1 MTENKSRANGDAAA
15 LEKIKSGAPTL
26 LWRRRIADTETP
38 VSAALKTM
46 EPRRGD
52 FILESVEG
60 GETRGRYSLVGLA
73 PDLVFRANERD
84 AEINRDW
91 AADPSKFVPSDVS
104 ALDALRALADQCRID
119 VPDILPPALACLVGY
134 FGYETVGLVEILPRA
149 KPSQL
154 ALPDMFFVR
163 PTVILVFDSLKDEMF
178 LVAPIWPDNA
188 QNAQLQIDRA
198 NERLDLTERQLAGA
212 CPAPETTEKV
222 HSISLSDMTLSP
234 VLKQGRYAEMVRA
247 AKAYIE
253 AGDIF
258 QVVLAQRFTAPFAL
272 PPIDLYRSLRRINP
286 SPFLYFLDL
295 PDFALIGSS
304 PEILVRARGGEV
316 TIRPIAGTRPRG
328 ANAQEDAV
336 NRASLLSDP
345 KERAE
350 HLMLLDL
357 GRNDVGRVASADSI
371 KVTDSY
377 MVEFYSHVMHIVSN
391 VIGKLSHGKD
401 AIDALFAGFP
411 AGTVS
416 GAPKVRACEIIAE
429 LENET
434 RGAYAGGV
442 GYFSPN
448 GDMDSCIVLRTA
460 VIKDGIMHVQAGAGI
475 VSDSVPEYEQ
485 AECEAKAGALIAAA
499 REAVRVANEPRFGQ

>member
-1 MTENKSRANGDAAA
+1 MTAGKTDTADQELIRQTVATGKPA
-15 LEKIKSGAPTL
+15 L
-26 LWRRRIADTETP
+26 LWRRRIADTDTP
-38 VSAALKTM
+38 VSVALKVM
-46 EPRRGD
+46 EPGRGD

-60 GETRGRYSLVGLA
+60 GETRGRHSLVGLA
-73 PDLVFRANERD
+73 PDLVFRANGSF
-84 AEINRDW
+84 AEINLDW
-91 AADPSKFVPSDVS
+91 ANDRNAFKSSSLP
-104 ALDALRALADQCRID
+104 ALDALRALAGQCRMD

-134 FGYETVGLVEILPRA
+134 FGYETIGLVEKLPRA
-149 KPSQL
+149 QASEL
-154 ALPDMFFVR
+154 ELPDMLFVR
-163 PTVILVFDSLKDEMF
+163 PTVILVFDRLKDELF
-178 LVAPIWPDNA
+178 LVAPIWPDSGQTA
-188 QNAQLQIDRA
+188 EKLIIAA
-198 NERLDLTERQLAGA
+198 NERLDLVEQQIARPLPQSNHTQLDCSAA
-212 CPAPETTEKV
+212 
-222 HSISLSDMTLSP
+222 IDDMELSP
-234 VLKQGRYAEMVRA
+234 VLPDGEYRSMVRR
-247 AKAYIE
+247 AKDYIE

-272 PPIDLYRSLRRINP
+272 PPIDLYRALRRINP

-295 PDFALIGSS
+295 PGFSLIGSS

-328 ANAQEDAV
+328 KNAAEDAA
-336 NRASLLSDP
+336 NKASLLADP

-391 VIGKLSHGKD
+391 VVGELAPDKD

-429 LENET
+429 LEHET

-460 VIKDGIMHVQAGAGI
+460 VLKDGVMHVQAGAGI
-475 VSDSVPEYEQ
+475 VADSDPAYEQ
-485 AECEAKAGALIAAA
+485 AECQAKAGALIAAA
-499 REAVRVANEPRFGQ
+499 REAMRVRAEPGFGQ